1 MPFAKTKLINRAHL
15 WELAKVHKEFTA
27 HDLSVAEKCST
38 QTVFNALKDWK
49 RWGYVAEAGLRG
61 NRKLFRITK
70 KAGIPP
76 VGDLNSD
83 VMKVTTPQESMWFVI
98 RKAGVFDFRDIAM
111 QANNESVAVTEDDA
125 RDFCRMLA
133 NAGYLRV
140 EKKADGKGRL
150 ARYRLINDTGPK
162 PPRACRVRAVYDA
175 NKSAFTYIAGG
186 LK

>member
-1 MPFAKTKLINRAHL
+1 MPFAKTKLVNRAHL
-15 WELAKVHKEFTA
+15 WELAKIHKEFTA
-27 HDLSVAEKCST
+27 HDLSDAGKCST

-49 RWGYVAEAGLRG
+49 RWGYVVEAGLRG
-61 NRKLFRITK
+61 NRKLFRIIEK
-70 KAGIPP
+70 VGIPP
-76 VGDLNSD
+76 VGDLNGD
-83 VMKVTTPQESMWFVI
+83 VMKATTPQESMWFVI

-140 EKKADGKGRL
+140 ERKANSKGRL
-150 ARYRLINDTGPK
+150 ARYRLINDTGPR
-162 PPRACRVRAVYDA
+162 PPRACRVSAVYDE
-175 NKSAFTYIAGG
+175 NTSKITHIARG